1 VFRDANA
8 KKDKLAKD
16 IYQEVQNLKQ
26 NFDSVITNVQKENS
40 IKSQIADVEVKNEEY
55 RIKYKR
61 EIENLKVDL

>member
-1 VFRDANA
+1 MFRDANA